1 MSCDLRLTFSIVST
15 AKNASSCL
23 LRLPQEL
30 KNRIYELVLGGQF
43 IHVQRKRKENKFFHR
58 LCQAKI
64 SEKEA
69 HETFAASKG
78 LWFSEDIRD
87 RHHACYDVSMIR
99 QDCFRCPSHFDPP
112 TEPYAVLSL
121 ALLRCCRQ
129 TYQET
134 RSITF
139 SANTWSFTCPWDF
152 LSFCLF
158 SMNSRV
164 PFIRKLA
171 IRRLHL
177 DLSILIK
184 AAEEGW
190 NAAFDAIAENLK
202 CLQHVFIDIEQ
213 RPFEDDHLK
222 EWQFR
227 EPAESSFLGSLRRL
241 RDLRLRTVTV
251 TISDHHIWH
260 PGMINLTTEDGSK
273 YRWTM
278 AQKQKWAGYIRRY
291 LLRQEEQEPVTEK
304 GA

>member
-1 MSCDLRLTFSIVST
+1 MSYDLRLTSSIIST

-30 KNRIYELVLGGQF
+30 KNRVYELVLGGQL

-69 HETFAASKG
+69 YETFAASKG

-87 RHHACYDVSMIR
+87 RHHACYDVSMF
-99 QDCFRCPSHFDPP
+99 QHDCFRCPGHSDPP
-112 TEPYAVLSL
+112 AEPYAVLSL

-129 TYQET
+129 TYREA

-152 LSFCLF
+152 QFFCLCG
-158 SMNSRV
+158 MDARV
-164 PFIRKLA
+164 SFMKRLA

-177 DLSILIK
+177 DLSISRK
-184 AAEEGW
+184 AAEKGW
-190 NAAFDAIAENLK
+190 NVAFDAIAKNLK
-202 CLQHVFIDIEQ
+202 CLQQVYIDIEQ
-213 RPFEDDHLK
+213 LPFAIEYLK
-222 EWQFR
+222 EWQFQ
-227 EPAESSFLGSLRRL
+227 EPAESSFLGRLRRL

-251 TISDHHIWH
+251 TISDYHILH
-260 PGMINLTTEDGSK
+260 SGMMNLTAEDGRE

-278 AQKQKWAGYIRRY
+278 AQKQKWAGHIRRC